1 MGWLAFNH
9 FGGRQTASRKTSL
22 KHIWGCFLRFGFCHY
37 YFFFATKWIKNHFC
51 FNSMPWIFKQVL
63 KKTTTT
69 TTAWWPF
76 DGLWSLLKIGVLWH
90 LTINRFLEVALQFKL
105 YKVTYF
111 SCNLTL
117 EPIFQVTLRNEI
129 CLIKKNILTI
139 FKLKN
144 FTAFFK
150 FKS

>member
-1 MGWLAFNH
+1 MQLGLVGFQSFWGETDSFKKDKFEIYLRLFSAVRFLSLLFFLQQN
-9 FGGRQTASRKTSL
+9 GLKTTFVL
-22 KHIWGCFLRFGFCHY
+22 TLCHGY
-37 YFFFATKWIKNHFC
+37 SSKFIK
-51 FNSMPWIFKQVL
+51 K
-63 KKTTTT
+63 TTT

-111 SCNLTL
+111 CCNLTL

-129 CLIKKNILTI
+129 CLI
-139 FKLKN
+139 
-144 FTAFFK
+144 
-150 FKS
+150 

>member
-1 MGWLAFNH
+1 MQLGLVGFQSFWGETDSFKKEKFEIYLRLFSAVRFL
-9 FGGRQTASRKTSL
+9 SL
-22 KHIWGCFLRFGFCHY
+22 L
-37 YFFFATKWIKNHFC
+37 FFFATKWIKNHFC
-51 FNSMPWIFKQVL
+51 FNSMPWIFKQVY

-111 SCNLTL
+111 SCNLSL
-117 EPIFQVTLRNEI
+117 EPIFQVTLSTEI
-129 CLIKKNILTI
+129 FLI
-139 FKLKN
+139 
-144 FTAFFK
+144 
-150 FKS
+150 